1 MQDNYQYKQ
10 LGLIYEAMADPS
22 ATPDKVKTLKFNG
35 RHTGP
40 LTLRF
45 DKAALQPFI
54 DGQNVYVGD
63 YLTTIGIKVPET
75 MAYVDI
81 LQPMEVEY
89 LIDMLNKFA
98 GTNFS
103 YDDVDLELVDGGPDD
118 DEDEDAEGA
127 ICNF

>member
-22 ATPDKVKTLKFNG
+22 ATPDKVKTLKFKG

-63 YLTTIGIKVPET
+63 FLTTIGIKVPET

-81 LQPMEVEY
+81 LQTMEVEY

>member
-10 LGLIYEAMADPS
+10 LGLIYEAMANPS
-22 ATPDKVKTLKFNG
+22 ATSDKVKTLKFNG
-35 RHTGP
+35 RFTGP

-54 DGQNVYVGD
+54 DGQNDYVGD
-63 YLTTIGIKVPET
+63 FLTTIGIKVPET
-75 MAYVDI
+75 MSYVDI

-103 YDDVDLELVDGGPDD
+103 YDDVDLVLFDGGPDD
-118 DEDEDAEGA
+118 DDDQDEDAEGSYM
-127 ICNF
+127 

>member
-10 LGLIYEAMADPS
+10 LGLIYEAMANPS

-35 RHTGP
+35 RYTGP

-54 DGQNVYVGD
+54 DGENAYVGD
-63 YLTTIGIKVPET
+63 FLTTIGIQVPENE
-75 MAYVDI
+75 AYVDI

-103 YDDVDLELVDGGPDD
+103 YDDVDLVLFDGGPDD
-118 DEDEDAEGA
+118 DDDQDEDAEGSYM
-127 ICNF
+127 